1 MNTVRDNFS
10 SSKLFTCI
18 TSGSYGEGLEMRGS
32 DLDIMQVNKSIKVNA
47 DKQPDFDP
55 SITYLSMDT
64 DDVKPGFTQLR
75 LEYSRKSVYF
85 GML

>member
-1 MNTVRDNFS
+1 
-10 SSKLFTCI
+10 
-18 TSGSYGEGLEMRGS
+18 MRGS

>member
-1 MNTVRDNFS
+1 
-10 SSKLFTCI
+10 
-18 TSGSYGEGLEMRGS
+18 MRGS
-32 DLDIMQVNKSIKVNA
+32 DLDIMQVRKSIKVNA

-75 LEYSRKSVYF
+75 LEYSRSQYD
-85 GML
+85 LECCEEHN